1 MSKTAFRIRRAT
13 FNDANDFVQLV
24 CALARFENLPP
35 PDQEA
40 QARLIDDGFSDRPRF
55 ESYLAFEEGT
65 RKPVGYAIWI
75 ETYSTFL
82 ARPSLYLEDIFILP
96 EFRNHGIGTAF
107 MDLGIRLARERDY
120 GRVEWT
126 CLDWNVRA
134 QTFYEKRLG
143 ALRRGEWLLYRM
155 TRNEMDSWVSKT
167 SSTELVSP
175 QSPAPT

>member
-1 MSKTAFRIRRAT
+1 MSKTSFRIRRAT
-13 FNDANDFVQLV
+13 YKDADDFVQLV

-35 PDQEA
+35 PDKNA
-40 QARLIDDGFSDRPRF
+40 QVRLIDDAFSDRPRF
-55 ESYLAFEEGT
+55 ESYLAFEDGT
-65 RKPVGYAIWI
+65 RKPIGYAIWI

-96 EFRNHGIGTAF
+96 EFRSRGVGTAF
-107 MDLGIRLARERDY
+107 MDLGIRLAHERNY

-143 ALRRGEWLLYRM
+143 ALRRGEWLIYRM
-155 TRNEMDSWVSKT
+155 TRNEMDAWVSKAA
-167 SSTELVSP
+167 SP
-175 QSPAPT
+175 EAIQTQSPVPS